1 MDHEAVF
8 ECEYPDPESARRVE
22 RSVGV
27 EVGDIE
33 GDRTTATLDRDG
45 ATLTVTVAAADLV
58 ALRAG
63 CNTWLSLVS
72 VAETCGAATPRVDG

>member
-1 MDHEAVF
+1 MHRTTLTVSYDSVRTATI
-8 ECEYPDPESARRVE
+8 VE

-33 GDRTTATLDRDG
+33 GDRTEARIDREG
-45 ATLTVTVAAADLV
+45 ATVTVDVTASDLV

-63 CNTWLSLVS
+63 QNTWLSLVE
-72 VAETCGAATPRVDG
+72 VAERVAGL

>member
-1 MDHEAVF
+1 MHRTTLTFSYDSVRA
-8 ECEYPDPESARRVE
+8 ATIVE

-33 GDRTTATLDRDG
+33 GDRTEARIEREG
-45 ATLTVTVAAADLV
+45 ATVTVDVTAADLV

-63 CNTWLSLVS
+63 QNTWLSLVE
-72 VAETCGAATPRVDG
+72 VAERVADV

>member
-1 MDHEAVF
+1 MHRTTLTF
-8 ECEYPDPESARRVE
+8 SYESVRDASVVE

-33 GDRTTATLDRDG
+33 GDRTQARLARDG
-45 ATLTVTVAAADLV
+45 ATVTVDVEAKDLV

-63 CNTWLSLVS
+63 QNTWLSLIQ
-72 VAETCGAATPRVDG
+72 VAERVAGL